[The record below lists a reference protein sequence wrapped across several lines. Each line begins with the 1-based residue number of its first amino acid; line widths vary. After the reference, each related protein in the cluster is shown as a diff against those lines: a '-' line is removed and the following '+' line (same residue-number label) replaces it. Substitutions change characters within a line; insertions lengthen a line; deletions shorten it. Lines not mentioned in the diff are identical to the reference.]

1 MKKINVIFILLFVV
15 CCVYAQDPVN
25 SILKN
30 SSFKNI
36 FNSNNVEQSIKQLS
50 DIWKADGNGVS
61 FVLIVD
67 SLPLSS
73 SEIISYSKKYLED
86 AYRPSKYEIE
96 NLNPDNLVIGK
107 GAFNNFESYAA
118 FPNQYT
124 FNCVYH
130 MRIDAK
136 QGRARICFSLTEY
149 DLIRING
156 NINENR
162 IVKVKDVSPL
172 NPDSDSRKMY
182 NKAFLSMAK
191 LAVSTLYDIRE
202 MLKSKS
208 STQAVDW

>member
-1 MKKINVIFILLFVV
+1 
-15 CCVYAQDPVN
+15 
-25 SILKN
+25 
-30 SSFKNI
+30 
-36 FNSNNVEQSIKQLS
+36 
-50 DIWKADGNGVS
+50 
-61 FVLIVD
+61 
-67 SLPLSS
+67 
-73 SEIISYSKKYLED
+73 
-86 AYRPSKYEIE
+86 
-96 NLNPDNLVIGK
+96 
-107 GAFNNFESYAA
+107 
-118 FPNQYT
+118 
-124 FNCVYH
+124 

-136 QGRARICFSLTEY
+136 QGRARICFSFTEY

-182 NKAFLSMAK
+182 NKAFFSMAK